1 MKKEMSDTNKKVQG
15 ISNIKNI
22 ILVASGKGGVGKSVV
37 SCNLAAALM
46 KLGYKT
52 GLLDADIYG
61 PSIPI
66 MFGIKKGI
74 KIKAISA
81 ENDSVIMMP
90 IKKYGIKLMSIGFLT
105 DPSSAIIWRSPMIV
119 SAFMQMINQ
128 VFWGNL
134 DYLIIDLPPG
144 TGDIQL
150 TISQQISVSGSII
163 VSTPQ
168 DVVFADVVRAKSM
181 FDKVNIKLFGIV
193 ENMSFF
199 VCDNCNKRHNVF
211 SYDKV
216 KKNIKELGIDFFTN
230 IPINSKISESSD
242 YGKPYVLDNC
252 DDLSKI
258 FLNLAEDLNR
268 KIEKFPRINNS
279 FINLNKI
286 QDKTILPVI

>member
-216 KKNIKELGIDFFTN
+216 KKNIKELGIGFF
-230 IPINSKISESSD
+230 
-242 YGKPYVLDNC
+242 Y
-252 DDLSKI
+252 
-258 FLNLAEDLNR
+258 
-268 KIEKFPRINNS
+268 
-279 FINLNKI
+279 
-286 QDKTILPVI
+286 